1 VKRTKALQQSIK
13 KEVAD
18 APLATV
24 PSTQL
29 ACQPQHFKP
38 IIMQPPASH
47 HPHRVS
53 DSEIS
58 DPDDEHDYEDGD
70 GDDSIGKRQRKER
83 FDSKEDRDALLSG
96 NGTRFDCS
104 LGILTRKFVNLAKK
118 SAGQIVDLK
127 DAANQLQVAKR
138 RIYDITN
145 VLEGINMIEKSHKNK
160 VKWKGSPSINS
171 DLQAEGAPGTPGA
184 LFQTCFIS
192 HSCHL
197 SFFTRPSPGSQ
208 PTDNSEIIKRKI
220 IDEEQRIRQHCE
232 SIQGM
237 RQRLAEMQQRQ
248 EFSEWGFVSDHE
260 IRGVRELKDK
270 ILLRLNAPKG
280 SILHV
285 PNNVGQFEL
294 FLSVPPDLKVTTWL
308 NLLIVYMEVQM
319 FFLMLPSLTFW
330 LQPDLASG
338 SSRIDLHL
346 LDNVHEKP
354 VPAASKDFLANGC
367 LSHHSAL
374 QDYASSDGEQDGESR
389 QVDLCLT
396 LGHLYADSSND
407 STMSSSAK

>member
-1 VKRTKALQQSIK
+1 MKRTKALQQSIK

-171 DLQAEGAPGTPGA
+171 DLQAEGAPGTPG
-184 LFQTCFIS
+184 
-192 HSCHL
+192 
-197 SFFTRPSPGSQ
+197 SQ

-294 FLSVPPDLKVTTWL
+294 FLSVPPDLK
-308 NLLIVYMEVQM
+308 
-319 FFLMLPSLTFW
+319 
-330 LQPDLASG
+330 PDLASG